1 MYIIKFYS
9 RPHATS
15 QSISIIISI
24 LSKRL
29 TFVIFEIISRLF
41 RHFYIIS
48 IMMLIILLC
57 IVLGTTIISRITKTS
72 SDHFIHPHTG
82 QFFVVVAA
90 EKETF
95 LSITKS
101 I

>member
-1 MYIIKFYS
+1 
-9 RPHATS
+9 
-15 QSISIIISI
+15 
-24 LSKRL
+24 
-29 TFVIFEIISRLF
+29 
-41 RHFYIIS
+41 
-48 IMMLIILLC
+48 MLVILLS

-95 LSITKS
+95 LPITKS